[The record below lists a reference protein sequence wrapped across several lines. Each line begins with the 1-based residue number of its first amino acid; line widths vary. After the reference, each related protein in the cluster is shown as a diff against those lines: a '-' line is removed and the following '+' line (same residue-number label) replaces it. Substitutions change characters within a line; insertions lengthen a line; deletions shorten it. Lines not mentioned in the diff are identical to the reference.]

1 MSDDRQRIL
10 SMLAQG
16 KISVQ
21 ETEKLL
27 EALGSN
33 NHAGSTGT
41 NGPLV
46 LEQKRNIKYLRV
58 IVESKQKDN
67 VNIRVPVA
75 LLRAGLRLSA
85 LIPPVAY
92 QKINEK
98 MAENGVEF
106 DINQFLKS
114 GSIEEL
120 IESMGDLNV
129 DVNSAQGDIVKVF
142 FE

>member
-1 MSDDRQRIL
+1 MSEERQRIL
-10 SMLAQG
+10 AMVAQG

-21 ETEKLL
+21 EAEKLL
-27 EALGSN
+27 DALNLHKGDTMNAS
-33 NHAGSTGT
+33 GCTET
-41 NGPLV
+41 V
-46 LEQKRNIKYLRV
+46 TTKRNLKYLRV
-58 IVESKQKDN
+58 VVESKDKDN
-67 VNIRVPVA
+67 VNVRVPMA

-98 MAENGVEF
+98 MAEKGVEF

-114 GSIEEL
+114 GDIDEL
-120 IESMGDLNV
+120 IESMGELNV
-129 DVNSAQGDIVKVF
+129 DVNSAQGDLVKVF

>member
-1 MSDDRQRIL
+1 MSEERQRIL
-10 SMLAQG
+10 SMVAQG

-21 ETEKLL
+21 EAEKLL
-27 EALGSN
+27 DALNLHKEDTINVSGSSEISS
-33 NHAGSTGT
+33 A
-41 NGPLV
+41 
-46 LEQKRNIKYLRV
+46 KRNLKYLRV
-58 IVESKQKDN
+58 VVESKEKDN
-67 VNIRVPVA
+67 VNVRVPMA

-106 DINQFLKS
+106 DFNQFLKS
-114 GSIEEL
+114 GDIDEL
-120 IESMGDLNV
+120 IESMGELNV
-129 DVNSAQGDIVKVF
+129 DVNSAQGDLVKVF